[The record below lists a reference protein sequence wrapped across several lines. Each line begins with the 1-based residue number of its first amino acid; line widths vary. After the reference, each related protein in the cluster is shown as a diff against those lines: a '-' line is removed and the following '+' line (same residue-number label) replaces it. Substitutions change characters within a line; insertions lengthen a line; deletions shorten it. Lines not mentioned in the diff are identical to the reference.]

1 MNERTDREFHIAL
14 GKLLDR
20 VRVQNS
26 WSKGSFIKAAKH
38 VANVTPSEAARF
50 FNSLTKTEYLKP
62 DSDKRKLTQ
71 NFKQHIWKNQDAMLA
86 VVKEILGVDD
96 IVLSRGPKKGSHH
109 KQKVK
114 TSDEILYPVVC
125 STESEIVEVIEEI
138 VNPLSYFEAKDLVE
152 ELRSR
157 GYAVTC
163 AREVITIETL

>member
-1 MNERTDREFHIAL
+1 MDKRTEREFHIAL

-20 VRVQNS
+20 ARVQNS

-71 NFKQHIWKNQDAMLA
+71 NFKQHIWKNQDAMLG

-96 IVLSRGPKKGSHH
+96 IVLSRGPKKGSHR
-109 KQKVK
+109 KPK
-114 TSDEILYPVVC
+114 TVITEPMEI
-125 STESEIVEVIEEI
+125 EIIPEEV
-138 VNPLSYFEAKDLVE
+138 VNPLEYFTSQDLVT
-152 ELRSR
+152 ELRNR